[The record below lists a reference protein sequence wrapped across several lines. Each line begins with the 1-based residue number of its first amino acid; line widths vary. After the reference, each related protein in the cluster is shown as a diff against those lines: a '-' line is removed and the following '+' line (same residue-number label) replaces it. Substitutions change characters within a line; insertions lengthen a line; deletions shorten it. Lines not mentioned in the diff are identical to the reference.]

1 MQITWD
7 ENKRIRN
14 LEKHGYDFADLDME
28 FFAASTVLASKHNRT
43 MAIGVL
49 RNGVIAVVF
58 ARLGKGRLVGDFHAY
73 RQSEGKEDSM
83 TTKHRIKPLT
93 AAEEAKVQRQI
104 ASDPDAP
111 EATDEQLAQAKP
123 FAEAFPDLMESIK
136 RARGRPSVEKPRQQ
150 VSLRLDP
157 DVIKAFKSTGKGW
170 QGRVN
175 EALRKA
181 AGL

>member
-1 MQITWD
+1 
-7 ENKRIRN
+7 
-14 LEKHGYDFADLDME
+14 
-28 FFAASTVLASKHNRT
+28 
-43 MAIGVL
+43 
-49 RNGVIAVVF
+49 
-58 ARLGKGRLVGDFHAY
+58 
-73 RQSEGKEDSM
+73 M
-83 TTKHRIKPLT
+83 TTKPRIKPLT
-93 AAEEAKVQRQI
+93 TAEEAKVRRQI
-104 ASDPDAP
+104 ASDPDSP
-111 EATDEQLAQAKP
+111 EATDEELAQAKP
-123 FAEAFPDLMESIK
+123 FAEVFPDLMESIK